1 MKKLFCLI
9 LCCQFALAAS
19 AQSKIPNGTISPDF
33 TMTDVNGVNHNL
45 YKYCDSGKYVM
56 VYFFAHWCTACRNLV
71 HTYQSLYRKYG
82 CNKGDLIILG
92 NEADG
97 SGTLKTLKEY
107 DSAVTALW
115 KIKVEFPK
123 GYGKAGTNAANA
135 SVYGLSA
142 VPTVVFIGPDR
153 KMINN
158 YIWAFLD
165 STEIEKNF
173 PKGKVNPKACNT
185 TNLVEIKDKTIDINV
200 SPNPA
205 STSSNLQ
212 FTLNESNEVHFLI
225 RDYTGKMQYQSPRRN
240 LPKGESSLT
249 IPLEGLSSGL
259 YWVELCI
266 GKEIHRGIKLQ
277 VL

>member
-1 MKKLFCLI
+1 MKKLLCFI
-9 LCCQFALAAS
+9 LFCQFSLAVS

-33 TMTDVNGVNHNL
+33 TMTDVNGVSHNL

-92 NEADG
+92 NEADA

-123 GYGKAGTNAANA
+123 GFGKAGTNAANA

-142 VPTVVFIGPDR
+142 VPTVVLIGPDK

-165 STEIEKNF
+165 STDIEKNF

-185 TNLVEIKDKTIDINV
+185 TSLVENRTSGIDLSIF
-200 SPNPA
+200 PNP
-205 STSSNLQ
+205 TNTESNLN
-212 FTLNESNEVHFLI
+212 FRLNENNEVHFII
-225 RDYTGKMQYQSPRRN
+225 RDLTGKAVYQSDKKTFSIGQVN
-240 LPKGESSLT
+240 
-249 IPLEGLSSGL
+249 IPIPIEGLNSGL
-259 YWVELCI
+259 YLIELNE
-266 GKEIHRGIKLQ
+266 GNNVHKGIKLQ